1 MVQPLEAG
9 AMARCIHNAAG
20 VFRQLALTLLAG
32 TLTLAAHG
40 EEPNALGL
48 PAQAFA
54 NKGTLVICGGGR
66 TPEPIYQEFVE
77 LAGGRKARIV
87 LITSAYPYR
96 DQEHVERRYSGWTR
110 MGADSVAFL
119 DAKSREEADSPRFI
133 RPLEKATAVW
143 LSGGSQSRLMR
154 LCGGTK
160 TEQAV
165 RDVLNRGGVVGG
177 YSAGAA
183 AMSQLMIRYGATDAV
198 LGEGIG
204 LLNNAVVDQHFSQ
217 RGRYGRL
224 LGVLEQNPGIVGIGV
239 DEGTA
244 AVVQRNQLRVLGN
257 SQVSVCVPIRG
268 QATAVYRLKSSQTAD
283 LSKIRSTLA
292 MSPQMTK

>member
-1 MVQPLEAG
+1 MVRQVLNGIGP
-9 AMARCIHNAAG
+9 G
-20 VFRQLALTLLAG
+20 VLRILAVSLCGLAP
-32 TLTLAAHG
+32 AVRA

-48 PAQAFA
+48 PPQAFA

-66 TPEPIYQEFVE
+66 TPEPIYKEFVD

-96 DQEHVERRYSGWTR
+96 DQEHVERRLSGWKN
-110 MGADSVAFL
+110 MGADSVVFL
-119 DAKSREEADSPRFI
+119 DAKSRDEADSARFV
-133 RPLEKATAVW
+133 RPLEEATAVW
-143 LSGGSQSRLMR
+143 LAGGSQSRLMR
-154 LCGGTK
+154 LCGGTR
-160 TEQAV
+160 TERAV
-165 RDVLNRGGVVGG
+165 REVLNRGGVVAG

-183 AMSQLMIRYGATDAV
+183 AMSQLMIRYGATSAV

-204 LLNNAVVDQHFSQ
+204 LLNGAVVDQHFTQ
-217 RGRYGRL
+217 RGRYSRL
-224 LGVLEQNPGIVGIGV
+224 LGVLEENPGVVGIGV

-257 SQVSVCVPIRG
+257 SQVSVCVPLRG
-268 QATAVYRLKSSQTAD
+268 QGTAVYRLKPSQTAD
-283 LSKIRSTLA
+283 LSKIRGTLA